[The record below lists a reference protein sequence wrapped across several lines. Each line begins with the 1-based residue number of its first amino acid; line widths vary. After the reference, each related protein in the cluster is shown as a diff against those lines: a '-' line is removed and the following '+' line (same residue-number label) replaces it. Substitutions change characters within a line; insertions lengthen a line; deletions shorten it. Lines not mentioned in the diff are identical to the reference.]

1 MRSASRRWISA
12 AKRSAVNSLAR
23 LRWFAPVGRA
33 VAEHLGR
40 KSLAQVTCCF
50 SDERIRRAVQ
60 RSVLDL
66 IGPETKI
73 VSGHR
78 WCRDRRDLGK
88 HLLGDRWDRVEAESK
103 MAISGKGPWKLGVET
118 GVPLPPKTLT
128 RMERDGSGWKWW
140 PSEVAV
146 WLSVAFPVDFN
157 KQFWGDFPTL
167 GLNKD
172 AVYISETK

>member
-78 WCRDRRDLGK
+78 WCRDRRHFGERPMEAWRGNVCTPSPENSHPDGA
-88 HLLGDRWDRVEAESK
+88 RRERVEMVAKRSRRL
-103 MAISGKGPWKLGVET
+103 AQ
-118 GVPLPPKTLT
+118 
-128 RMERDGSGWKWW
+128 RGSM
-140 PSEVAV
+140 
-146 WLSVAFPVDFN
+146 
-157 KQFWGDFPTL
+157 
-167 GLNKD
+167 
-172 AVYISETK
+172 